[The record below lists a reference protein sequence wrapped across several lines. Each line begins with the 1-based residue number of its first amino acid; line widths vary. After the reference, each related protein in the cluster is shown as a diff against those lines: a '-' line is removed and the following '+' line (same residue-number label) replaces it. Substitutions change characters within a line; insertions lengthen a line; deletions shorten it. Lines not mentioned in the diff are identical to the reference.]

1 MASTMSMVV
10 CLGVLAGCGSPA
22 RPPAS
27 APVAVTIASPTA
39 ANGTLTLEELDQ
51 LTYAFADRYFMS
63 ISSAVDRLKRNNP
76 DASQRR
82 TAHRIKV
89 NGVLALN
96 DIASS
101 QDSYTQVLN
110 LLVAVT
116 LESTLWIDENQAET
130 VFGERAPILIQSL
143 IEMRRD
149 AWALAA
155 RVMTP
160 EQMERLEF
168 LIATWRRQHP
178 QQDQV
183 SFVKFDEFASSKA
196 SNLASELRS
205 GGGLLAPL
213 SEATYELHEYR
224 RLAERAFWY
233 TKRAPSIAGIQAEAA
248 TNEIMASPEISQL
261 FGDVERVTAS
271 IERVDQKIA
280 TVITA
285 VQENGPQMAVAAKD
299 LLGSLS
305 EVLRESRLTIAQV
318 EQTLV
323 TAHTAFGPLL
333 QVKEVKEVKEVKGAK
348 EVKEAS
354 GPPAPPGRPFNILE
368 YTEALRATKEVL
380 QETNQLAGQSAT
392 ASVLITQHLSEA
404 AAFTDA
410 RMARVF
416 QLVWVTLGGI
426 FAGGLLL
433 IVIGRSQRKSP

>member
-10 CLGVLAGCGSPA
+10 GLGVLAGCGSSV
-22 RPPAS
+22 RPPVS

-39 ANGTLTLEELDQ
+39 ANASLTLEELDQ

-233 TKRAPSIAGIQAEAA
+233 AKRAPSIAGIQAEAA
-248 TNEIMASPEISQL
+248 SNEIMASPEISQL
-261 FGDVERVTAS
+261 VGDVERVTAS
-271 IERVDQKIA
+271 IERVDQKIG

-285 VQENGPQMAVAAKD
+285 VHENGPQMVVAAKD

-323 TAHTAFGPLL
+323 TAHKAFGPLL
-333 QVKEVKEVKEVKGAK
+333 EVKAAK
-348 EVKEAS
+348 DTS

-368 YTEALRATKEVL
+368 YTEALRATRDVL

-392 ASVLITQHLSEA
+392 ASVLITQRLSEA

-410 RMARVF
+410 RVARVF
-416 QLVWVTLGGI
+416 QLAWVTLGGI

-433 IVIGRSQRKSP
+433 IVIGRRQRKSP

>member
-333 QVKEVKEVKEVKGAK
+333 QVKEA
-348 EVKEAS
+348 KEAS

-368 YTEALRATKEVL
+368 YTEALRATREVL

-433 IVIGRSQRKSP
+433 IVIGRRQRKSP